1 MSTDNPL
8 VSIIVP
14 VYNVELFIDECI
26 SSLVNQTLSN
36 IEIILVNDASTD
48 KSLEKIVEWS
58 RKDDRIVVINSKQN
72 LRQGGARN
80 LGIKAARADYI
91 GFVDSDDFVSYEM
104 YENLYNNIH
113 SSNGLTNDIVIS
125 NTYFVYDNGC
135 SIPQQNF
142 DVILKST
149 AELKKYIVLNGCRMV
164 TNIVRKAVLLNNDLL
179 YPERVIYEDNA
190 VSIPTFLAANGIKVV
205 SGGYYY
211 YRKNIA
217 STTQGKNNYS
227 FFDRLE
233 TARIMLEHTKRLGY
247 YVGDYHDAIDYAF
260 YKLFYRNTISY
271 ISLSECFDKVP
282 YEKIKE
288 VVSSYKNI
296 NPKIYSNIYYKKY
309 FSIIDFLVVIVSNFP
324 FIIPFVQ
331 KTNKLTKIIKYGKKY
346 LHNTSKGR
354 K

>member
-142 DVILKST
+142 DVIVQIFPPI
-149 AELKKYIVLNGCRMV
+149 Y
-164 TNIVRKAVLLNNDLL
+164 LNN
-179 YPERVIYEDNA
+179 
-190 VSIPTFLAANGIKVV
+190 IKVK
-205 SGGYYY
+205 S
-211 YRKNIA
+211 
-217 STTQGKNNYS
+217 
-227 FFDRLE
+227 
-233 TARIMLEHTKRLGY
+233 M
-247 YVGDYHDAIDYAF
+247 
-260 YKLFYRNTISY
+260 
-271 ISLSECFDKVP
+271 
-282 YEKIKE
+282 
-288 VVSSYKNI
+288 
-296 NPKIYSNIYYKKY
+296 
-309 FSIIDFLVVIVSNFP
+309 
-324 FIIPFVQ
+324 
-331 KTNKLTKIIKYGKKY
+331 
-346 LHNTSKGR
+346 
-354 K
+354 

>member
-1 MSTDNPL
+1 M
-8 VSIIVP
+8 
-14 VYNVELFIDECI
+14 YY
-26 SSLVNQTLSN
+26 SLVNQTLSN

-80 LGIKAARADYI
+80 LGIKVARADYI

-135 SIPQQNF
+135 SFPQQNF

-164 TNIVRKAVLLNNDLL
+164 TNIVRKAILLNNDLL

-190 VSIPTFLAANGIKVV
+190 VSIPTFLAANGIKV
-205 SGGYYY
+205 
-211 YRKNIA
+211 
-217 STTQGKNNYS
+217 
-227 FFDRLE
+227 
-233 TARIMLEHTKRLGY
+233 
-247 YVGDYHDAIDYAF
+247 
-260 YKLFYRNTISY
+260 
-271 ISLSECFDKVP
+271 
-282 YEKIKE
+282 
-288 VVSSYKNI
+288 
-296 NPKIYSNIYYKKY
+296 
-309 FSIIDFLVVIVSNFP
+309 
-324 FIIPFVQ
+324 
-331 KTNKLTKIIKYGKKY
+331 
-346 LHNTSKGR
+346 
-354 K
+354 